1 MVNHNLIDV
10 SLIGQTFAVTPILST
25 DVKVGDIVITNNGSR
40 LMSPIRMDIIL
51 LKSLE
56 TIEQHLVLKL
66 VRV

>member
-40 LMSPIRMDIIL
+40 LMSPIRMDIVL